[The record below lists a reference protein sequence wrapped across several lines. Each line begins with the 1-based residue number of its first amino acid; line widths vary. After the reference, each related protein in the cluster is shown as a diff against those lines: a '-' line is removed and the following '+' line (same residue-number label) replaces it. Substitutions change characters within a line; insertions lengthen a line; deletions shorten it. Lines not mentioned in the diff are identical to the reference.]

1 VLVFRRRQREYDPY
15 KLANPQVYLWRM
27 SIFLIIA
34 AFICLILYAQIL
46 TAFRSN
52 PGLNGVI
59 IAVLVIGIG
68 LSFRQIF
75 RLFPEI
81 RWVNTFR
88 VAEPGVEA
96 DRPPILL
103 APMATLLGDRIGR
116 MAISTATMRSIL
128 DSIQMRLDEDRD
140 MGRYLT
146 SLLIFLGL
154 LGTFWGLLQTV
165 GAVANTIQNLDVSS
179 TNTGVIF
186 EDLKAGLAA
195 PLQGMGVAFSSSLFG
210 LSGSLILGFLD
221 LQAGQ
226 GQNMFY
232 NDLEDWLSTVTD
244 LDPELLD
251 ARGAGTTTAEDLRVA
266 IERLSRTIQDGKGGG
281 AVPGEPGA
289 AGTQRA
295 TTAMANLA
303 EGIQGLVQHMRSEQ
317 QVVRS
322 WVETQSQQ
330 QKEVHAL
337 LETIARALQ
346 APPPSPPQ
354 AAE

>member
-15 KLANPQVYLWRM
+15 KLASPQVYLWRM
-27 SIFLIIA
+27 TIFLIIT
-34 AFICLILYAQIL
+34 AFIALILHDQIF
-46 TAFRSN
+46 TAFGSN

-59 IAVLVIGIG
+59 IAVLAIGIG

-88 VAEPGVEA
+88 VAEP
-96 DRPPILL
+96 
-103 APMATLLGDRIGR
+103 
-116 MAISTATMRSIL
+116 
-128 DSIQMRLDEDRD
+128 
-140 MGRYLT
+140 
-146 SLLIFLGL
+146 
-154 LGTFWGLLQTV
+154 
-165 GAVANTIQNLDVSS
+165 
-179 TNTGVIF
+179 
-186 EDLKAGLAA
+186 
-195 PLQGMGVAFSSSLFG
+195 GVAFSSSLFG

-244 LDPELLD
+244 LDPETLD

-266 IERLSRTIQDGKGGG
+266 IERLSRTIQEGGG
-281 AVPGEPGA
+281 KAGAPGDGG
-289 AGTQRA
+289 GTQRA

-322 WVETQSQQ
+322 WVETQSEQ

-337 LETIARALQ
+337 LETIAKALQ
-346 APPPSPPQ
+346 QPPQ

>member
-1 VLVFRRRQREYDPY
+1 
-15 KLANPQVYLWRM
+15 
-27 SIFLIIA
+27 
-34 AFICLILYAQIL
+34 
-46 TAFRSN
+46 
-52 PGLNGVI
+52 
-59 IAVLVIGIG
+59 
-68 LSFRQIF
+68 
-75 RLFPEI
+75 
-81 RWVNTFR
+81 
-88 VAEPGVEA
+88 
-96 DRPPILL
+96 
-103 APMATLLGDRIGR
+103 
-116 MAISTATMRSIL
+116 
-128 DSIQMRLDEDRD
+128 MRLDEDRD

-165 GAVANTIQNLDVSS
+165 GAVAGTIQSLDVSS
-179 TNTGVIF
+179 SNTGVIF

-210 LSGSLILGFLD
+210 LAGSLILGFLD

-244 LDPELLD
+244 LDPEMLD
-251 ARGAGTTTAEDLRVA
+251 SRGSGATTAEDLRVA
-266 IERLSRTIQDGKGGG
+266 IERLSRTIQDGHGPVVGD
-281 AVPGEPGA
+281 PGT

-322 WVETQSQQ
+322 WVETQSEQ

-337 LETIARALQ
+337 LETIAKALQ
-346 APPPSPPQ
+346 SPPQ

>member
-15 KLANPQVYLWRM
+15 KLASPQVYLWRM
-27 SIFLIIA
+27 TIFLIIT
-34 AFICLILYAQIL
+34 AFIALILHDQIF

-59 IAVLVIGIG
+59 IVVLAIGIG

-96 DRPPILL
+96 DRPPVLL

-165 GAVANTIQNLDVSS
+165 GAVASTIQSLDVSS
-179 TNTGVIF
+179 SNTGVIF

-195 PLQGMGVAFSSSLFG
+195 PLKGMGVAFSSSLFG

-244 LDPELLD
+244 LDPEKLD
-251 ARGAGTTTAEDLRVA
+251 ARGTGTTTAEDLRVA
-266 IERLSRTIQDGKGGG
+266 IERLSRTIQEGGG
-281 AVPGEPGA
+281 KAGAPGDGG
-289 AGTQRA
+289 GTQRA

-322 WVETQSQQ
+322 WVETQSEQ

-337 LETIARALQ
+337 LETIAKALQ
-346 APPPSPPQ
+346 QPPQ

>member
-1 VLVFRRRQREYDPY
+1 
-15 KLANPQVYLWRM
+15 M
-27 SIFLIIA
+27 TIFLIIA
-34 AFICLILYAQIL
+34 AFIALILYKQIV
-46 TAFRSN
+46 TAFLSN
-52 PGLNGVI
+52 PGLNAVI
-59 IAVLVIGIG
+59 IAVLFIGIL
-68 LSFRQIF
+68 LSFRQII

-88 VAEPGVEA
+88 IAEPGVEV

-116 MAISTATMRSIL
+116 MAISTQTMRSIL

-165 GAVANTIQNLDVSS
+165 GAVAGTIQSLDVSS
-179 TNTGVIF
+179 SNTGVIF
-186 EDLKAGLAA
+186 EDLRAGLAA
-195 PLQGMGVAFSSSLFG
+195 PLAGMGVAFSSSLFG
-210 LSGSLILGFLD
+210 LAGSLILGFLD

-232 NDLEDWLSTVTD
+232 NDLEEWLSTVTD

-251 ARGAGTTTAEDLRVA
+251 ARGTGMTTAEDLRVA
-266 IERLSRTIQDGKGGG
+266 IERLARTIQDGRGG
-281 AVPGEPGA
+281 APTEA
-289 AGTQRA
+289 SSAGTQRA

-322 WVETQSQQ
+322 WVETQSEQ

-337 LETIARALQ
+337 LESIAKALN
-346 APPPSPPQ
+346 APQ
-354 AAE
+354 AGE